1 MILDAIAFGLLLPLL
16 AAGVI
21 LLAACRMGKG
31 GRAVAAT
38 AAIVIGFAVG
48 NHFRPAA
55 EYRFDADRPLALG
68 EFASEVVHAV
78 SGVPEETPH
87 PPARYWLPWAVLFAV
102 VIGSIARAPKV
113 PSVVGHLL
121 RVVVVVFV
129 ARLLVQPS
137 LRVEVP
143 WLWAAF
149 AAIVLAEWE
158 LLEALVGDGGWL
170 PWGLGFVFL
179 AAGAVLLHAHT
190 ARLTDLATFLGGSC
204 FGVALA
210 ARWTGADLRGVSPVA
225 AVSLPG
231 LMLIGQRSTYSEV
244 PTASF
249 ALVAL
254 APLVLTPLL
263 LLPGRHRRWRVF
275 AGLGLLLVT
284 AGAAVFL
291 AWCAEP
297 LSFD

>member
-1 MILDAIAFGLLLPLL
+1 MILDAVAFGLLLPLL
-16 AAGVI
+16 AAGVV
-21 LLAACRMGKG
+21 LLAASRMGKG
-31 GRAVAAT
+31 GRAVSST
-38 AAIVIGFAVG
+38 AALVVGFVVG

-68 EFASEVVHAV
+68 EFAAEVVHAV
-78 SGVPEETPH
+78 SGVSSGTLHAPE
-87 PPARYWLPWAVLFAV
+87 RYWLPWAVLFAV
-102 VIGSIARAPKV
+102 GVGLLAHAPKV
-113 PSVVGHLL
+113 PRIVGHLL
-121 RVVVVVFV
+121 RVVVAVLV
-129 ARLLVQPS
+129 ARLLAQPS
-137 LRVEVP
+137 LRPDVP

-149 AAIVLAEWE
+149 AAVVLAEWE
-158 LLEALVGDGGWL
+158 LLDTVAEGAWL
-170 PWGLGFVFL
+170 SWGLGFVFL

-190 ARLTDLATFLGGSC
+190 ARLTDLATFVAGSC

-210 ARWTGADLRGVSPVA
+210 VRWTGADVRGIAPVA
-225 AVSLPG
+225 AVALPG
-231 LMLIGQRSTYSEV
+231 LMLIGQQSTYSEV

-263 LLPGRHRRWRVF
+263 LLPERHRRWRVF
-275 AGLGLLLVT
+275 AGLGLLLAT

-291 AWCAEP
+291 AWWAEP